1 MIKRTLFYCIGIASF
16 LCPALLL
23 AQKDAA
29 SLEGRVVDARGA
41 VVPQASVTAIN
52 VDTTL
57 TYRAE
62 SNPSGEWAISPVR
75 IGTYRIQ
82 VVAKGFKSSV
92 EGPLTLDVQQ
102 RQRVDVVLE
111 PGEVT
116 ESVEV
121 RATSALIQ
129 TDSSELGQVIDNQT
143 IVSLPLNGR
152 NPVQLAQLTVGVT
165 VSEPGARDAG
175 GFGFSASGS
184 RSLDNNFLLDGIDNN
199 SNLPDLLNEANY
211 VVNPPPD
218 ALQEFKIETGNYDSE
233 FGRATGAIVN
243 ATTKSGSNQFHGVL
257 YEFLRNQKLD
267 ALNYFN
273 TASQPYHQNQFGATL
288 GGRII
293 RDKLFFFVDYEGLRI
308 SQATPSTS
316 LVPTQAQRSGDFS
329 SQLDLTSPTGTPDC
343 NGVATYQGELFD
355 TTLTQTSAANASGFC
370 GVPFGYINGAPS
382 NVIPAGKIDPLGKTL
397 INLFPS
403 PNAAANGYNYLS
415 NPVLSQTVNQGDAR
429 VDQIFSAKDS
439 AFYRFSAS
447 RSPEILPSP
456 FPGLADG
463 GGFFDGIQQING
475 YSAAV
480 SEVHVFSPHKVN
492 ELRLG
497 YNRVNTS
504 RFQQNYNTNVSNQI
518 GFPGVPFAPGNG
530 GLPQLTFNDS
540 STLGSPT
547 YLPAIELQNTY
558 TLSDTFTLISGNR
571 TWKFGGE
578 IRPEENTIYEP
589 ANPRGAIGFTTQ
601 FTDNAGS
608 PGSGGSGLAT
618 LLTGQPN
625 NGNINNLNNIDYFRH
640 TYSLFVQN
648 DWRVTPKL
656 NLNLGLRYEYFSPV
670 YERFHAQANFNPVT
684 GYLDIPRDSNVTL
697 PASLSYLTVNHTAS
711 EALIPADYTN
721 FSPRVGFAYQ
731 ISPKLTMQSA
741 FGVFFN
747 GDEDGPYSNPSPGFN
762 PPYFD
767 SQVYVTPCS
776 LPSYNAQAQNCSIP
790 GLSVLSQGF
799 PVNALT
805 EPNTPSLF
813 SLDTNLRTPYVMQW
827 HLTFQYQLEPNTVL
841 ETSYVGSK
849 SNKEYLF
856 LNLNQASPSADPSAA
871 YAPRRPF
878 PYVNASINYLKSGG
892 NANYNALQ
900 LSLQHRLTHG
910 LSLIMNYTYSKAL
923 GDASSANLGSQNN
936 DAFRYVR
943 TPNIEY
949 GPLDFDVRNRYVT
962 SFVYQLPIGQGERFG
977 GASGP
982 VLDRVIGHWTVSGLL
997 TLSSGTYYTITDG
1010 NGNFANSDGQ
1020 QRPDAVPGQK
1030 ATGKPCLA
1038 GTFFNTCAFQNPALG
1053 SFGDISLNSL
1063 QGPGNK
1069 NLDFAVEKIVPLRE
1083 KLELELRAEGFN
1095 VLNHPN
1101 FLFAAPGPQ
1110 NSNNAT
1116 VFGTP
1121 SFGFVTAAQ
1130 APREI
1135 QFAAKLRY

>member
-1 MIKRTLFYCIGIASF
+1 LTKRSLLCCIGIVSLFCSAP
-16 LCPALLL
+16 LM

-29 SLEGRVVDARGA
+29 SLEGRVVDSRGA
-41 VVPQASVTAIN
+41 VVSGAAVTVVN
-52 VDTTL
+52 VDTSL
-57 TYRAE
+57 TYKAQ
-62 SNPSGEWAISPVR
+62 SNANGEWAISPVR

-82 VVAKGFKSSV
+82 ITATGFKSSI

-102 RQRVDVVLE
+102 RQRVDVALE
-111 PGEVT
+111 PGAVSENV
-116 ESVEV
+116 VV
-121 RATSALIQ
+121 NATSPLIQ
-129 TDSSELGQVIDNQT
+129 TDSSELGQVVDSQT
-143 IVSLPLNGR
+143 MVGIPLNGR

-211 VVNPPPD
+211 VVMPPPD
-218 ALQEFKIETGNYDSE
+218 ALQEFKIETGNYDAE

-257 YEFLRNQKLD
+257 YEFLRNDKLD
-267 ALNYFN
+267 ANNYYN
-273 TASQPYHQNQFGATL
+273 PVRQPYHQNQFGATL

-308 SQATPSTS
+308 SQAQPTTS
-316 LVPTQAQRSGDFS
+316 LVPTQAQRGGDFS

-343 NGVATYQGELFD
+343 NGRPTYQGELFD
-355 TTLTQTSAANASGFC
+355 TTLTQTTAGGFC
-370 GVPFGYINGAPS
+370 GVPFGYVNGNPS
-382 NVIPAGKIDPLGKTL
+382 NVIPASRIDPLGKTL
-397 INLFPS
+397 INLFPA
-403 PNAAANGYNYLS
+403 PNANGLGYNYLS
-415 NPVLSQTVNQGDAR
+415 NPVLTQSVNQGDAR

-447 RSPEILPSP
+447 RSPETIPSP
-456 FPGLADG
+456 FPGVADG
-463 GGFFDGIQQING
+463 GGFFDGIQQVSG

-480 SEVHVFSPHKVN
+480 SEAHVFSTKKIN
-492 ELRLG
+492 EIRLG

-504 RFQQNYNTNVSNQI
+504 RFQQNYNKDISGEI
-518 GFPGVPFAPGNG
+518 GFPGVPFTPTDNNG

-558 TLSDTFTLISGNR
+558 TLSDTFTLITGNR

-589 ANPRGAIGFTTQ
+589 ANPRGAIAFNTQ
-601 FTDNAGS
+601 FTDNAGD

-618 LLTGQPN
+618 MLTGQPAS
-625 NGNINNLNNIDYFRH
+625 GNINNLNNIDYFRH
-640 TYSLFVQN
+640 TYSLFAQN

-670 YERFHAQANFNPVT
+670 YERFNAQASFNNVT
-684 GYLDIPRDSNVTL
+684 GNLDIPRSSNVTL
-697 PASLSYLTVNHTAS
+697 PASLSYLPVNHNAS
-711 EALIPADYTN
+711 NALIPRDFTN
-721 FSPRVGFAYQ
+721 FSPRVGLAYQ
-731 ISPKLTMQSA
+731 ISPKLTTQSA

-767 SQVYVTPCS
+767 SQVYVAPCS
-776 LPSYNAQAQNCSIP
+776 LPSYSNAAQNCSVP

-799 PVNALT
+799 PANALT

-827 HLTFQYQLEPNTVL
+827 HLTFQYQLDQNTML
-841 ETSYVGSK
+841 ESSYVGSK

-856 LNLNQASPSADPSAA
+856 LNLNQAAPSADPSAA
-871 YAPRRPF
+871 YGPRRPF
-878 PYVNASINYLKSGG
+878 SYVDASISYLKSGG
-892 NANYNALQ
+892 FSNYNALQ

-923 GDASSANLGSQNN
+923 GNSSSANLGAQNN
-936 DAFRYVR
+936 DEFRYTY

-949 GPLDFDVRNRYVT
+949 GPLDFDVRNRFVT
-962 SFVYQLPIGQGERFG
+962 SFIYQLPFGQGQLVG
-977 GASGP
+977 GGSGP
-982 VLDRVIGHWTVSGLL
+982 VLDHVIGHWTVSGLL
-997 TLSSGTYYTITDG
+997 TLSSGTWYTVTDG

-1030 ATGKPCLA
+1030 ATGKPCVA

-1053 SFGDISLNSL
+1053 SFGNIGMNSL
-1063 QGPGNK
+1063 QGPDDK
-1069 NLDFAVEKIVPLRE
+1069 NFDFAVEKIIPIRE
-1083 KLELELRAEGFN
+1083 KLQLELRAEAFN
-1095 VLNHPN
+1095 AINHPN

-1135 QFAAKLRY
+1135 QFAAKLHY

>member
-1 MIKRTLFYCIGIASF
+1 LTKRSLLCCIGIVSLFCSAP
-16 LCPALLL
+16 LI

-29 SLEGRVVDARGA
+29 SLEGRVVDSRGA
-41 VVPQASVTAIN
+41 VVSDAAVTAVN
-52 VDTTL
+52 VDTSL
-57 TYRAE
+57 TYKAQ
-62 SNPSGEWAISPVR
+62 SNANGEWAISPVR

-82 VVAKGFKSSV
+82 ITATGFKSSI

-102 RQRVDVVLE
+102 RQRVDVALE
-111 PGEVT
+111 PGAVSENV
-116 ESVEV
+116 VV
-121 RATSALIQ
+121 NATSPLIQ
-129 TDSSELGQVIDNQT
+129 TDSSELGQVIDSQT
-143 IVSLPLNGR
+143 MVGIPLNGR

-211 VVNPPPD
+211 VVMPPPD
-218 ALQEFKIETGNYDSE
+218 ALQEFKIETGNYDAE

-257 YEFLRNQKLD
+257 YEFLRNDKLD
-267 ALNYFN
+267 ANNYYN
-273 TASQPYHQNQFGATL
+273 PVRQPYHQNQFGATL

-308 SQATPSTS
+308 SQAQPTTS
-316 LVPTQAQRSGDFS
+316 LVPTQAQRGGDFS

-343 NGVATYQGELFD
+343 NGRPTYQGELFD
-355 TTLTQTSAANASGFC
+355 TTLTQATAGGFC
-370 GVPFGYINGAPS
+370 GVPFGYVNSNPS
-382 NVIPAGKIDPLGKTL
+382 NVIPTSRIDPLGKTL
-397 INLFPS
+397 INLFPA
-403 PNAAANGYNYLS
+403 PNANGLGYNYLS
-415 NPVLSQTVNQGDAR
+415 NPVLTQSVNQGDAR

-447 RSPEILPSP
+447 RSPEIIPSP
-456 FPGLADG
+456 FPGVADG
-463 GGFFDGIQQING
+463 GGFFDGIQQVSG

-480 SEVHVFSPHKVN
+480 SEAHVFSTKKIN
-492 ELRLG
+492 EIRLG

-504 RFQQNYNTNVSNQI
+504 RFQQNYNKDISGEV
-518 GFPGVPFAPGNG
+518 GFPGVPFTPTDNNG

-558 TLSDTFTLISGNR
+558 TLSDTFTLITGNR

-589 ANPRGAIGFTTQ
+589 ANPRGAIAFNTQ
-601 FTDNAGS
+601 FTDNAGD

-618 LLTGQPN
+618 LLTGQPA

-640 TYSLFVQN
+640 TYSLFAQN
-648 DWRVTPKL
+648 DWRITPKL

-670 YERFHAQANFNPVT
+670 YERFNAQASFNNVT
-684 GYLDIPRDSNVTL
+684 GNLDIPRSSNVTL
-697 PASLSYLTVNHTAS
+697 PASLSYLPVNHNAS
-711 EALIPADYTN
+711 NALIPRDFTN
-721 FSPRVGFAYQ
+721 FSPRLGLAYQ
-731 ISPKLTMQSA
+731 ISPKLTTQSA

-767 SQVYVTPCS
+767 SQVYVAPCS
-776 LPSYNAQAQNCSIP
+776 LPSYNNAAQNCSVP

-799 PVNALT
+799 PANALT

-827 HLTFQYQLEPNTVL
+827 HLTFQYQLDQNTML
-841 ETSYVGSK
+841 ESSYVGSK

-856 LNLNQASPSADPSAA
+856 LNLNQAAPSADPSAA
-871 YAPRRPF
+871 YGPRRPF
-878 PYVNASINYLKSGG
+878 PYVDASISYLKSGG
-892 NANYNALQ
+892 FSNYNALQ

-923 GDASSANLGSQNN
+923 GNSSSANLGAQNN
-936 DAFRYVR
+936 DAFRYTY

-949 GPLDFDVRNRYVT
+949 GPLDFDVRNRFVT
-962 SFVYQLPIGQGERFG
+962 SFIYQLPFGQGQLVG
-977 GASGP
+977 GGSGP
-982 VLDRVIGHWTVSGLL
+982 VLDHVIGHWTVSGLL
-997 TLSSGTYYTITDG
+997 TLSSGTWYTVTDG

-1030 ATGKPCLA
+1030 ATGKPCVA

-1053 SFGDISLNSL
+1053 SFGDIGMNSL
-1063 QGPGNK
+1063 QGPDDK
-1069 NLDFAVEKIVPLRE
+1069 NFDFAVEKIIPIRE
-1083 KLELELRAEGFN
+1083 KLQLELRAEAFN
-1095 VLNHPN
+1095 VINHPN

-1135 QFAAKLRY
+1135 QFAAKLHY